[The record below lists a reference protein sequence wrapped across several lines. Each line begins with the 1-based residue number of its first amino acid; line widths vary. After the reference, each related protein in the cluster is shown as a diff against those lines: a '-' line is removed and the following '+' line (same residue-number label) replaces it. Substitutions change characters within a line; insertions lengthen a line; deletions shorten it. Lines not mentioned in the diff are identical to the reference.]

1 MQSVTSEL
9 YRTAIHTTIIVT
21 ASTENQLRRE
31 EVRMKYISVVVPED
45 IDRELRFACADQA
58 TTKSRLV
65 RKLIEEY
72 LEDWR
77 LQFEGKGGQII
88 GLDDDEPENSK

>member
-1 MQSVTSEL
+1 
-9 YRTAIHTTIIVT
+9 
-21 ASTENQLRRE
+21 
-31 EVRMKYISVVVPED
+31 MKYISVVVPEE

-65 RKLIEEY
+65 RKLIEDY

-77 LQFEGKGGQII
+77 KEFEKKGSS
-88 GLDDDEPENSK
+88 LLKEEELEDE

>member
-1 MQSVTSEL
+1 
-9 YRTAIHTTIIVT
+9 
-21 ASTENQLRRE
+21 
-31 EVRMKYISVVVPED
+31 MKYISVVVPEE

-65 RKLIEEY
+65 RKLIEEF

-77 LQFEGKGGQII
+77 FQFEGKGGQII
-88 GLDDDEPENSK
+88 GLDDDEPEDSK

>member
-1 MQSVTSEL
+1 
-9 YRTAIHTTIIVT
+9 
-21 ASTENQLRRE
+21 
-31 EVRMKYISVVVPED
+31 MKYISVVVPEEV
-45 IDRELRFACADQA
+45 DRELRFACADQA

-77 LQFEGKGGQII
+77 KEFENKEAIKDTKTESE
-88 GLDDDEPENSK
+88 L

>member
-1 MQSVTSEL
+1 ML
-9 YRTAIHTTIIVT
+9 
-21 ASTENQLRRE
+21 
-31 EVRMKYISVVVPED
+31 KYISVVVPEE

-58 TTKSRLV
+58 VTKSRLV

-77 LQFEGKGGQII
+77 QHFEGNVD
-88 GLDDDEPENSK
+88 LLENEPDDGEEKK

>member
-1 MQSVTSEL
+1 
-9 YRTAIHTTIIVT
+9 
-21 ASTENQLRRE
+21 
-31 EVRMKYISVVVPED
+31 MKYISVVVPEE

-72 LEDWR
+72 LGEWR
-77 LQFEGKGGQII
+77 KEFDTDLKLPKEKS
-88 GLDDDEPENSK
+88 DE

>member
-1 MQSVTSEL
+1 
-9 YRTAIHTTIIVT
+9 
-21 ASTENQLRRE
+21 
-31 EVRMKYISVVVPED
+31 MKYISVVVPED

>member
-1 MQSVTSEL
+1 
-9 YRTAIHTTIIVT
+9 
-21 ASTENQLRRE
+21 
-31 EVRMKYISVVVPED
+31 MKYISVVVPEEV
-45 IDRELRFACADQA
+45 DRELRFACADQA

-77 LQFEGKGGQII
+77 KEFEDK
-88 GLDDDEPENSK
+88 NSKTDIKLIESES

>member
-1 MQSVTSEL
+1 ML
-9 YRTAIHTTIIVT
+9 
-21 ASTENQLRRE
+21 
-31 EVRMKYISVVVPED
+31 KYISVVVPEE

-58 TTKSRLV
+58 VTKSRLV

-77 LQFEGKGGQII
+77 QHFEGNVD
-88 GLDDDEPENSK
+88 LLENEPYDGEEKK

>member
-1 MQSVTSEL
+1 
-9 YRTAIHTTIIVT
+9 
-21 ASTENQLRRE
+21 
-31 EVRMKYISVVVPED
+31 MKYISVVVPEE

-72 LEDWR
+72 LEEWR
-77 LQFEGKGGQII
+77 KQFDSDLQKTVDKQNE
-88 GLDDDEPENSK
+88 

>member
-1 MQSVTSEL
+1 
-9 YRTAIHTTIIVT
+9 
-21 ASTENQLRRE
+21 
-31 EVRMKYISVVVPED
+31 MKYISVVVPEE

-72 LEDWR
+72 LEEWR
-77 LQFEGKGGQII
+77 KQIDPELQKTVDKQSE
-88 GLDDDEPENSK
+88 